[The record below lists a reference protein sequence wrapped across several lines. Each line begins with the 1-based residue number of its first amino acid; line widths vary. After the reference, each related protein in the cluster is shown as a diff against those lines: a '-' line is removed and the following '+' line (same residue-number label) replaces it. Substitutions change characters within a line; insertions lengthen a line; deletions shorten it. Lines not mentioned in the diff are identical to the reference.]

1 MTPPGNRDRSNSRTG
16 IGPVP
21 HVRFARDFRS
31 LWRKGPVPIFL
42 AVGVMGGVAWADNTV
57 KKADDMLGSVAGIA
71 RNLELA
77 DVPSPIDIAADRL
90 EFDYEHGTLK
100 YMGNVTVEHAGARIN
115 AASLEVSFDPG
126 EKRSLRKITAR
137 GDVEVLRGDESA
149 RGELAEYDP
158 AAGVIVLSQ
167 NARLGSGTNSL
178 AGERVVVYLKEGRA
192 VVQGRAGAD
201 GQTPASGETPA
212 VGTTGNGRVRVV
224 IMPETLE
231 KKAGEKK

>member
-1 MTPPGNRDRSNSRTG
+1 MIRRKNSDLSNFRPG

-21 HVRFARDFRS
+21 MFRFVPVLRS
-31 LWRKGPVPIFL
+31 LWRNGPVPIFL
-42 AVGVMGGVAWADNTV
+42 VVGVMVGGAAADNTV
-57 KKADDMLGSVAGIA
+57 KKADEMLGSVAGIA

-77 DVPSPIDIAADRL
+77 DVPSPIDISADRL
-90 EFDYEHGTLK
+90 EFDYERGTLK
-100 YMGNVTVEHAGARIN
+100 YEGRVTVEHAGARIN

-126 EKRSLRKITAR
+126 EKRSLKKITAR

-192 VVQGRAGAD
+192 VVQGRAGVD

-212 VGTTGNGRVRVV
+212 VGATGTGRVRVV

-231 KKAGEKK
+231 KKADDKK